1 MEEKELITDENIAR
15 VKDLLECLENGNEM
29 GAVEIIDE
37 LTSIRETDLYQDMG
51 KLTRELHD
59 AISNFGMDDRIAV
72 MAEQSIPDARE
83 RLNYVISKTDEAAN
97 KTLEAVEMA
106 IPICDK
112 LNNKAIELQGTWQKF
127 INRELSAD
135 EFRKLSKDVNKFFVD
150 SYSLANIKEQLTTVL
165 LAQEY
170 QDLTGQIIKKVINLV
185 AEVEVNLVNLIK
197 LTNTDGPEK
206 GHAKKSENAT
216 SLDGPPVPGLAHK
229 DTVSGQDEVDDLLS
243 SLGF

>member
-1 MEEKELITDENIAR
+1 MIETNELITDDNIAR
-15 VKDLLECLENGNEM
+15 VKDLLMCMEKGHEED
-29 GAVEIIDE
+29 AIEIIDE
-37 LTSIRETDLYQDMG
+37 LTTVRETELYQDMG

-59 AISNFGMDDRIAV
+59 AIANFGMDDRITT
-72 MAEQSIPDARE
+72 MAEHSIPDARE

-97 KTLEAVEMA
+97 KTLEAVEES
-106 IPICDK
+106 IPICSDLNQQALK
-112 LNNKAIELQGTWQKF
+112 LHASWQKF
-127 INRELSAD
+127 TNRELSAD
-135 EFRKLSKDVNKFFVD
+135 EFRQLSKDINNFFTQIYALDKV
-150 SYSLANIKEQLTTVL
+150 KGHLTEVL

-185 AEVEVNLVNLIK
+185 GEVEDNLVNLIK
-197 LTNTDGPEK
+197 LTGDSGENKEK
-206 GHAKKSENAT
+206 SSAT

>member
-1 MEEKELITDENIAR
+1 MLEDNELITDDNIAR
-15 VKDLLECLENGNEM
+15 VKDLLVCMEKGHEED
-29 GAVEIIDE
+29 AIEIIDE
-37 LTSIRETDLYQDMG
+37 LTSIRETELYQDMG

-59 AISNFGMDDRIAV
+59 AISNFGMDDSINI

-97 KTLEAVEMA
+97 KTLEAVEES
-106 IPICDK
+106 IPICSS
-112 LNNKAIELQGTWQKF
+112 LNKQASELHESWNKF
-127 INRELSAD
+127 VHHELSED
-135 EFRKLSKDVNKFFVD
+135 EFRVLSKDLSGFFKKTD
-150 SYSLANIKEQLTTVL
+150 DLATVKNHLTEVL

-185 AEVEVNLVNLIK
+185 GEVEDKLIGLIQITGAPQIK
-197 LTNTDGPEK
+197 KGDGSTSD
-206 GHAKKSENAT
+206 AS
-216 SLDGPPVPGLAHK
+216 SLDGPVVPGLEHK

>member
-1 MEEKELITDENIAR
+1 MVEEKELITDDNIAR
-15 VKDLLECLENGNEM
+15 VKDLLVCMENGNEVD
-29 GAVEIIDE
+29 AIEIIDE
-37 LTSIRETDLYQDMG
+37 LTSIRETELYQDMG

-59 AISNFGMDDRIAV
+59 AISNFGMDDSINI

-97 KTLEAVEMA
+97 QTLEAVEES
-106 IPICDK
+106 IPICNS
-112 LNNKAIELQGTWQKF
+112 LNDQALELHATWQKF
-127 INRELSAD
+127 TNRELSAD
-135 EFRKLSKDVNKFFVD
+135 QFRQLSRDINDFFVSTYEIAKVKD
-150 SYSLANIKEQLTTVL
+150 HLTSVL

-185 AEVEVNLVNLIK
+185 GEVEDKLVGLIQI
-197 LTNTDGPEK
+197 TGVPQIIS
-206 GHAKKSENAT
+206 AKDDAST
-216 SLDGPPVPGLAHK
+216 LDGPPVPGLAHK